1 MRLIGT
7 GSRPEPPVAAGVQA
21 AAAQAAAA
29 EAAAMQAAGAEA
41 AEAAG
46 TVEAAVTA
54 ILHRIIGRRLYCRLA
69 RFNRREIDQF
79 SSSSPPSLN
88 LPTSHPP
95 SHSPAPLPQL
105 ILNKNIP
112 FKTKICTSIHQIGLE
127 KKINK

>member
-7 GSRPEPPVAAGVQA
+7 GSRPEPPVAAGV
-21 AAAQAAAA
+21 QAAAA

-79 SSSSPPSLN
+79 SSSP
-88 LPTSHPP
+88 
-95 SHSPAPLPQL
+95 PLPQPPYL
-105 ILNKNIP
+105 SPTQPFSCTVATINIKQKYPLQNQNMYIYTSNWFGKKNK
-112 FKTKICTSIHQIGLE
+112 
-127 KKINK
+127 